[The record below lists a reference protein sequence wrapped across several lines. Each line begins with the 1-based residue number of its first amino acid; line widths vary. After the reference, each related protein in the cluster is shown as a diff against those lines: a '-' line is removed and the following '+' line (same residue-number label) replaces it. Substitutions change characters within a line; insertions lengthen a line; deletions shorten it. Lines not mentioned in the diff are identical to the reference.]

1 MKKLL
6 LVFTLIALTALA
18 GCGTVLPGGT
28 PQLTPGGNY
37 TALGDAMDKL
47 ASGNLKAAALAERNG
62 YAPRGAARRGIAAWI
77 AGCKKALHDAV
88 PVMTTENM
96 DPIELAEYLEE
107 KAGEGLPANVKIL
120 CAPIPIPKL
129 L

>member
-6 LVFTLIALTALA
+6 LLVVFTLSALT

-37 TALGDAMDKL
+37 TALGDFMDK
-47 ASGNLKAAALAERNG
+47 AAADELKAAALAERNG
-62 YAPRGAARRGIAAWI
+62 YAPRAAARRGIAAYI
-77 AGCKKALHDAV
+77 TGCKKALHDAI
-88 PVMTTENM
+88 PVMDTSEM
-96 DPIELAEYLEE
+96 GPIELAEYLEE
-107 KAGEGLPANVKIL
+107 KAGEGLPANVRIL